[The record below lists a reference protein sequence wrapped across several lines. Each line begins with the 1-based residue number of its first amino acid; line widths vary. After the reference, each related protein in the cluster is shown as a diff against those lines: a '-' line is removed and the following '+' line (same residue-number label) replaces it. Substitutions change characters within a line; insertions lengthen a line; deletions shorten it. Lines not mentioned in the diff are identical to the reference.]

1 MQEAMKTATANPP
14 LPNPNPHYGQGYTYG
29 QPNLRY
35 AVGVGPELPPP
46 QGAKVKLD
54 LAGRND
60 LNLFQLAQAHI
71 SAMAGNLN
79 FTTPFP
85 TAPDF
90 LTVFTNYANALE
102 ACDAAKQAQK
112 QATSFKDEQRDVLM
126 LYLNQ
131 RGDYVQGASN
141 GNAPVILSSGFGL
154 KAAPTPVGVLAPPIN
169 LLLTLNGTPG
179 AMVLSFSSVANA
191 RGYLIECSKDVTPRA
206 FVQVKNTSKT
216 SYFMENMEVGE
227 TYVFRVAAQG
237 GSTGQSPWSA
247 EVIRGAA

>member
-1 MQEAMKTATANPP
+1 MQEAIKTATANPP

-54 LAGRND
+54 LFGRND

-141 GNAPVILSSGFGL
+141 GNAPVILSSGFDL
-154 KAAPTPVGVLAPPIN
+154 KASPTPVGVLAPPIN

-247 EVIRGAA
+247 EVVRGAA